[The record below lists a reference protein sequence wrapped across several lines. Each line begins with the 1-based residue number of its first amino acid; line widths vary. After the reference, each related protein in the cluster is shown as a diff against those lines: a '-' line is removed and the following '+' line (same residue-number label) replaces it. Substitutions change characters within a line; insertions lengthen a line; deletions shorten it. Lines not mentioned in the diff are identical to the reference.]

1 MKIAC
6 GKNSQRCKLFVGL
19 SVFAL
24 SCAAAHAQGQHHRG
38 SVGRPPPM
46 AVPHGPPPGQ
56 IHAPPPSRA
65 RGQPPSQTRGQPAG
79 QPHGQPVS
87 QAHGQPV
94 GESVR
99 ERWLAMPPDAR
110 QNFRRNAELWMQ
122 MSPEQR
128 NLMRQRE
135 TMRRQIVTREAE
147 AAVRDSGL
155 QLNPQQRAQF
165 ESRYIQERRKVEQ
178 TLRQQIETERQ
189 KEIPALIRELKK
201 EFQIDQPVKS
211 PAAKSAT
218 SPKSDK

>member
-24 SCAAAHAQGQHHRG
+24 FCAAAQAQAQHRAPV
-38 SVGRPPPM
+38 SRPPPM

-56 IHAPPPSRA
+56 AHGP
-65 RGQPPSQTRGQPAG
+65 PAG
-79 QPHGQPVS
+79 QTHGLS
-87 QAHGQPV
+87 AGQAHGPPV
-94 GESVR
+94 GQSVK

-128 NLMRQRE
+128 SLMRQRE
-135 TMRRQIVTREAE
+135 TMRRQVITREAD
-147 AAVRDSGL
+147 AAVRNSGL
-155 QLNPQQRAQF
+155 QLTPQQRAQF

-178 TLRQQIETERQ
+178 TLRQQIEAERQ

-201 EFQIDQPVKS
+201 EFQIDQPVKN
-211 PAAKSAT
+211 PAAKPAT
-218 SPKSDK
+218 SPKSEK